1 MSRKPRKYLESSFF
15 HVIIQGHKKEYIFKE
30 KRYIYEYI
38 NLIKRYIKE
47 TNIKVVAYCMMNNHG
62 HFLLQVDDIYE
73 LSKLM
78 HKVNSAYARYYNYI
92 MGNRVGYVFRD
103 RFLSEPITSHRYLV
117 ECIKYI
123 HYNPVKANMVKKC
136 SQYQF
141 SSYNFFCK
149 KLSEKSFM
157 EFLSEEDYENICKN
171 SSYEIEFLDIDGNIQ
186 DKLISGI
193 QEFLKKDNDRL
204 YKIFEDREILMKLIR
219 FLKDNKNISYLATRE
234 LLGITRGSM
243 QKLIL
248 KSKKTYDNI
257 SNIQ

>member
-1 MSRKPRKYLESSFF
+1 MSRKARKYLVSSFF

-62 HFLLQVDDIYE
+62 HFLLQVDDINE

-78 HKVNSAYARYYNYI
+78 HKVNTAYARYYNYI
-92 MGNRVGYVFRD
+92 RKNRVGYVFRD
-103 RFLSEPITSHRYLV
+103 RFLSEPITSNRYLV

-123 HYNPVKANMVKKC
+123 QYNPVKANMVKKC

-149 KLSEKSFM
+149 KLSEKSFLD
-157 EFLSEEDYENICKN
+157 FLSEEDYEDICKGA
-171 SSYEIEFLDIDGNIQ
+171 SYEIEFLDIDENTQ
-186 DKLISGI
+186 DKVISGI

-204 YKIFEDREILMKLIR
+204 YKIFSDREILINLIR
-219 FLKDNKNISYLATRE
+219 FLKDDKSISYVAIRE
-234 LLGITRGSM
+234 FLGITRGSM

-248 KSKKTYDNI
+248 RSKKT
-257 SNIQ
+257 